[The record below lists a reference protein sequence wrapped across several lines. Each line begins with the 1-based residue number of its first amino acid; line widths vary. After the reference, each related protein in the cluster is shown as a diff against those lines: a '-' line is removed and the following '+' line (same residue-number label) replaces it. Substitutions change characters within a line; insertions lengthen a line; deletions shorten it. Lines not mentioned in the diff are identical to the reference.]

1 MVLWLDRPPYLR
13 WAAASVIVVVALLL
27 QAVSPESESYPFL
40 NRDVNAGETITD
52 EDLGWRQIPMGLLPP
67 ASDVVGPAVHALE
80 EGDPFLRGSVR
91 SGTVVPDGWWAV
103 PAPVPESVPPG
114 TRVRLIAVLDGFS
127 ADGIVS
133 SSGLD
138 TGFGDRTLGSVAVP
152 EEAAIRMS
160 LAAVI
165 DQLVVLVAPR

>member
-27 QAVSPESESYPFL
+27 QVASPESAPYPFL
-40 NRDVNAGETITD
+40 NRDVNVGEAIAD
-52 EDLGWRQIPMGLLPP
+52 EDLDWQQIPVGLLPP
-67 ASDVVGPAVHALE
+67 SSDVVGPAVHALE

-91 SGTVVPDGWWAV
+91 SGTVIPDGWWAV

-114 TRVRLIAVLDGFS
+114 TRVRLIAVSDGYS

-133 SSGLD
+133 RSGLD

-152 EEAAIRMS
+152 EEAAVRMS
-160 LAAVI
+160 LAAAV
-165 DQLVVLVAPR
+165 DRLVVLVAP